1 MEDVHLDSLIST
13 LNTLNLNTAKLTL
26 FSRGQ
31 AGMQEE
37 EIKRIDIGKEVSSKA
52 GVLKKKN
59 SVTT

>member
-1 MEDVHLDSLIST
+1 MEDIHLDSLIST
-13 LNTLNLNTAKLTL
+13 LNTLNLNTAKSTL

-31 AGMQEE
+31 VSMQEE

>member
-1 MEDVHLDSLIST
+1 MEDIHLDSLIST
-13 LNTLNLNTAKLTL
+13 LNTLNLNTAKSTL

-37 EIKRIDIGKEVSSKA
+37 EIKHIDIGKEVSSKA